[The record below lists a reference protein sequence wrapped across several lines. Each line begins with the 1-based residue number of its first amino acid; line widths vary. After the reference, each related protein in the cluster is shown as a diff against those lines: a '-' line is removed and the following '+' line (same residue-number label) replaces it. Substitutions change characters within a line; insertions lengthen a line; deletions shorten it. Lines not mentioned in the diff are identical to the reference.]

1 MDQIQPYL
9 DYFAANPVWAL
20 AVIFLIAFGE
30 ALLVIGLVV
39 PSTAVLVGAGAL
51 VGTGKLD
58 FWPVMIATTLGCVL
72 GDQVSYWA
80 GRIFGDRLR
89 TLWPLSAYPHLV
101 AKGEEFIK
109 THGGKSI
116 ALGRFVPGVKA
127 VVPGIAGMFGM
138 GQVFFTTV
146 NVASGILWAMAHL
159 APGILLGQ
167 ALALAGDLSGRL
179 LIILLVLFTVLAVA
193 GWLLRVAAGTIT
205 PYRKAIQG
213 RIANWARRQA
223 RKQGSNPMRRFAH
236 AIAPENPRSVLF
248 ILLLALGLISLAM
261 LGDIVSGRM
270 LRDAVGNLDLSLYNL
285 FSELRSAPGDELFIR
300 ITMLGDNLVVFGTT
314 AIMILWLISQRAW
327 RAAAATGIA
336 VILAKTV
343 ILIAAHWFAVHVPLT
358 NDPLIDFQQF
368 RFPSGHTLMTGT
380 IFGVLATLVS
390 RGLGRWSQALVVAIC
405 GIIVVAVGFSRLY
418 LGVSWLSDVTAGVL
432 AAFIV
437 STVFGVVIQAL
448 PTKRFRPVGL
458 LIVSLLG
465 FFTIGALHIS
475 TSYDRVERRYVA
487 PNKMISYALADWP
500 QVGWSKMA
508 SRRIDL
514 AGVSEEVFVV
524 QWLGSPASLEA
535 ALRAAQ
541 FMPVPKWTWRDSF
554 FYLNPNAALATL
566 PPRPA
571 LHEGLKAKIT
581 ATQSVNAATNFRL
594 TVRAFKAN
602 ALAAGTDSAPVYL
615 LSLAHEV
622 QKPHLKLFAVP
633 SDQPPSLAEVEAFIA
648 QLVAEPN
655 VEKLDEK
662 RVDGMPVAIL
672 KPKS

>member
-1 MDQIQPYL
+1 MDKIQPYL
-9 DYFAANPVWAL
+9 DYFAANPGWAI

-51 VGTGKLD
+51 VGTGKLE

-89 TLWPLSAYPHLV
+89 TLWPLNAYPHLV
-101 AKGEEFIK
+101 AKGEEFFK

-138 GQVFFTTV
+138 GQVYFTTV
-146 NVASGILWAMAHL
+146 NVTSGIFWSIAHL

-179 LIILLVLFTVLAVA
+179 LIVLLVLFIVLAVA
-193 GWLLRVAAGTIT
+193 GWLMRVAAGTIT

-213 RIANWARRQA
+213 RIAEWARRQ
-223 RKQGSNPMRRFAH
+223 GNNPMRRFAR

-248 ILLLALGLISLAM
+248 VLLLVLGFISIAA

-270 LRDAVGNLDLSLYNL
+270 LRDVVSNLDLSLYNL

-314 AIMILWLISQRAW
+314 AIMVLWLISQRAW

-336 VILAKTV
+336 IMLAKA
-343 ILIAAHWFAVHVPLT
+343 IIYIAAFRFAAHMPPT
-358 NDPLIDFQQF
+358 NDPLINLQQF

-390 RGLGRWSQALVVAIC
+390 RGLGRWTQALVVAMC

-418 LGVSWLSDVTAGVL
+418 LSVNWLSDVIAGVL

-437 STVFGVVIQAL
+437 ATVFGVAIQAL

-465 FFTIGALHIS
+465 FFMIGALHIS

-487 PNKMISYALADWP
+487 PNKMITYALADWP

-508 SRRIDL
+508 SHRIDL
-514 AGVSEEVFVV
+514 AGDAEEVFVV
-524 QWLGSPASLEA
+524 QWLGSPASLESV
-535 ALRAAQ
+535 LRTAQ
-541 FMPVPKWTWRDSF
+541 FTPVPKWTWRDSF
-554 FYLNPNAALATL
+554 FYLNPTAALATL

-581 ATQSVNAATNFRL
+581 ATQSVNGATNYRL

-602 ALAAGTDSAPVYL
+602 ALVAGAGSAPVYL
-615 LSLAHEV
+615 LSLTHEV

-633 SDQPPSLAEVEAFIA
+633 SDQPPSLDEAKAFIA
-648 QLVAEPN
+648 QLVAEPGI
-655 VEKLDEK
+655 EKLDEK
-662 RVDGMPVAIL
+662 IVDGMPVAIL

>member
-1 MDQIQPYL
+1 MEQIQPYL
-9 DYFAANPVWAL
+9 DYFAANPGWAI

-30 ALLVIGLVV
+30 ALLIIGLVV

-51 VGTGKLD
+51 VGTGKLE

-89 TLWPLSAYPHLV
+89 TLWPLNAYPHLV
-101 AKGEEFIK
+101 AKGEEFFK

-138 GQVFFTTV
+138 GQVYFTIV
-146 NVASGILWAMAHL
+146 NVTSGIFWSIAHL

-179 LIILLVLFTVLAVA
+179 LIVLLVLFIVLAVA
-193 GWLLRVAAGTIT
+193 GWLLRIAAGTVT

-213 RIANWARRQA
+213 RIANWARRQ
-223 RKQGSNPMRRFAH
+223 GNNPMRRFAR

-248 ILLLALGLISLAM
+248 VLLLSLGLISIAV
-261 LGDIVSGRM
+261 LGDIVSGRV

-300 ITMLGDNLVVFGTT
+300 ITMLGDNIVVFGTT
-314 AIMILWLISQRAW
+314 AIMVLWLLSQRAW

-336 VILAKTV
+336 VILAKV
-343 ILIAAHWFAVHVPLT
+343 IVLIAALEFAVHVPLT
-358 NDPLIDFQQF
+358 NDPLIDLQQF
-368 RFPSGHTLMTGT
+368 RFPSGHTLLTGT
-380 IFGVLATLVS
+380 IFGVLATLAS
-390 RGLGRWSQALVVAIC
+390 RGLGRWTQALVVALC

-418 LGVSWLSDVTAGVL
+418 LGVSWLSDVTAAVL
-432 AAFIV
+432 IAFIV
-437 STVFGVVIQAL
+437 ITVFSVTIQAL
-448 PTKRFRPVGL
+448 KNARFRPVGL
-458 LIVSLLG
+458 LAVSFLAY
-465 FFTIGALHIS
+465 FIIGAVYIS
-475 TSYDRVERRYVA
+475 TSYDRVEHRYVA
-487 PNKMISYALADWP
+487 PNKMITYALADWP

-508 SRRIDL
+508 PRRIDL
-514 AGVSEEVFVV
+514 AGVSEEVFVA
-524 QWLGSPASLEA
+524 QWLGAPEALEA

-541 FMPVPKWTWRDSF
+541 FTPVPKWTWRDSF
-554 FYLNPNAALATL
+554 FYLNPTAALASL

-581 ATQSVNAATNFRL
+581 ATQSVNGAADYRL

-602 ALAAGTDSAPVYL
+602 ALVDSAPVYL